1 VIRTEKSLK
10 RCTKIAC
17 DGKEM
22 QQKHAEVKGAEERA
36 KTRNTKR
43 LKHVQVYSC
52 GFHSS
57 HTGQSLVYASV
68 MRIDAKARI
77 HDTGQETLAAGEVS
91 TEVALVGTEL
101 VVTFVAALAAGAAV
115 VELTEA

>member
-1 VIRTEKSLK
+1 
-10 RCTKIAC
+10 
-17 DGKEM
+17 
-22 QQKHAEVKGAEERA
+22 
-36 KTRNTKR
+36 
-43 LKHVQVYSC
+43 
-52 GFHSS
+52 
-57 HTGQSLVYASV
+57 